1 MAHMKILYME
11 LLITWKKTGQN
22 FLEAVEGEKCF
33 GNITAEEKI
42 ILEYLDK
49 NPSASTSDVIAFIAS
64 QPDFHEYSAVK
75 NNIK

>member
-1 MAHMKILYME
+1 MKNLVMRLKNINGSYE
-11 LLITWKKTGQN
+11 DFVHGVIN
-22 FLEAVEGEKCF
+22 YVEKDRSHL
-33 GNITAEEKI
+33 KI

-75 NNIK
+75 NNIKWED